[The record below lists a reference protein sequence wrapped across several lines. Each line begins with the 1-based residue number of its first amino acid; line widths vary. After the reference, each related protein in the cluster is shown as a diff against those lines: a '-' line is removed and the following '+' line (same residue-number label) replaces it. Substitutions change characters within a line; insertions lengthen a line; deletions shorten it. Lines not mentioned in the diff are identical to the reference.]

1 MSATQKTVL
10 ITGATGL
17 VGSYIARAFA
27 ADPALRIIA
36 SKRASSTT
44 VLCAE
49 ANDKIDWREGDILEI
64 EFQESL
70 LEEADI
76 VVHAAGLVSYKKED
90 AKLLKEVN
98 VQLTSD
104 LVNGALVHNIEH
116 FIHVS
121 SIAAI
126 SPANEDTI
134 IDETHGTFH
143 PNETT
148 TRYAKSK
155 FEAELHVWR
164 GDEEGLDIAIIS
176 PSVVLG
182 AGFWDH
188 SSCRLIDW
196 VDQGQRFYPP
206 GATGYVDVRDV
217 AAFAKTCYD
226 KRYTKQ
232 RYVLNAENWKYK
244 SFFDT
249 VADALGVQP
258 PQTQVNPWQAELAW
272 RAEAVKATITRT
284 SPLLTKESARRSM
297 GIHQFDN
304 SKSVVAGATYRPLSE
319 TISDVVKSYR
329 KTAKKG
335 WGVLAR
341 D

>member
-1 MSATQKTVL
+1 MSATQKKVL

-27 ADPALRIIA
+27 ADPAIHLIA
-36 SKRASSTT
+36 SKRKTSTT

-49 ANDKIDWREGDILEI
+49 ANKKIEWREGDLLDT

-70 LEEADI
+70 LKDSDV

-90 AKLLKEVN
+90 SKLLKQLN
-98 VQLTSD
+98 VELTND
-104 LVNGALVHNIEH
+104 LINGALAHRIEH

-126 SPANEDTI
+126 SPASEDMI
-134 IDETHGTFH
+134 IDESHGTFH
-143 PNETT
+143 PTAST

-155 FEAELHVWR
+155 FEGELHVWR
-164 GDEEGLDIAIIS
+164 GAEEGLDMAIIS

-182 AGFWDH
+182 AGFWDQ
-188 SSCRLIDW
+188 SSSRLIQW

-217 AAFAKTCYD
+217 AAFAKTCFD
-226 KRYTKQ
+226 EHYTAQ

-244 SFFDT
+244 TFFDA
-249 VADALGVQP
+249 VAAELGVTP
-258 PQTQVNPWQAELAW
+258 PTTKVNPWQAELAW
-272 RAEAVKATITRT
+272 RAEAVKATVLGK

-297 GIHQFDN
+297 GVHRFDN
-304 SKSVVAGATYRPLSE
+304 SKSIAAGATYRPLTVTIAEVVERYRTTSE
-319 TISDVVKSYR
+319 R
-329 KTAKKG
+329 G
-335 WGVLAR
+335 WGVF
-341 D
+341 